1 MKTGAKTARLDAPA
15 RRLGYTE
22 IQRDS
27 RMPRGAG
34 LKIGRVLGIP
44 IYLHS
49 SWFLIFALITYS
61 YASELALTHS
71 GWSDP
76 QRWAVGVLVSLLFFS
91 SLLFHELS
99 HSVVAMHFRI
109 PVASITLFVFGG
121 IARITREP
129 DSAGQEFQIA
139 AAGPLSSYLL
149 AGGFFL
155 LAMLSPRGSMPKAV
169 GETLSW
175 INLGLATFNLLP
187 GFPLDGGRIFRSIV
201 WGITKNY
208 TRSTRIAA
216 RGGQVIAFAMMGA
229 GLFIAVRSF
238 SSGGDVVGGLWLA
251 FIGFYLLSAAR
262 QSYVQVEAHGALEG
276 LRVAD
281 IMTAELPSVPRDI
294 TLEEYAQEVART
306 GRRAHLV
313 VSSDGQL
320 AGLMTVEALQAVP
333 RDEWDMTS
341 VQAAMLSRDGLQ
353 WAAPEESALALL
365 ERMRNAD
372 VEEMAV
378 VNGGNLVGLVTR
390 DSITRVVESR
400 VDLGHLANAKR

>member
-1 MKTGAKTARLDAPA
+1 
-15 RRLGYTE
+15 
-22 IQRDS
+22 
-27 RMPRGAG
+27 MPRGAG
-34 LKIGRVLGIP
+34 LKIGRVFGIP

-61 YASELALTHS
+61 YASELALTHA
-71 GWSDP
+71 GWSDQ
-76 QRWAVGVLVSLLFFS
+76 QRWAVGILASLLFFS

-99 HSVVAMHFRI
+99 HSVVAMHYRI

-121 IARITREP
+121 VARITREP

-149 AGGFFL
+149 SGCFFL
-155 LAMLSPRGSMPKAV
+155 LAAIAPHGTVLNAI
-169 GETLSW
+169 GETLGW

-216 RGGQVIAFAMMGA
+216 RGGQVIAYAMMA
-229 GLFIAVRSF
+229 LGLFMAVRAYST
-238 SSGGDVVGGLWLA
+238 GGDVVGGLWLS
-251 FIGFYLLSAAR
+251 FIGWYLLTAAR

-281 IMTAELPSVPRDI
+281 IMTSELPSVARDL
-294 TLEEYAQEVART
+294 TLEEYGQEAART

-313 VSSDGQL
+313 VSDGQL

-333 RDEWDMTS
+333 RDEWHTTS
-341 VQAAMLSRDGLQ
+341 VQAVMLSRDGLQ
-353 WAAPEESALALL
+353 WATPEEPALALL
-365 ERMRNAD
+365 ERMRNANVD
-372 VEEMAV
+372 EMAV

-390 DSITRVVESR
+390 DSITRVVQSR
-400 VDLGHLANAKR
+400 MDLSHLANAKR

>member
-1 MKTGAKTARLDAPA
+1 
-15 RRLGYTE
+15 
-22 IQRDS
+22 
-27 RMPRGAG
+27 MPRGAG
-34 LKIGRVLGIP
+34 LKVGRVLGIP

-61 YASELALTHS
+61 YASELTLTHA

-91 SLLFHELS
+91 SLLLHELS
-99 HSVVAMHFRI
+99 HSVVAMHYRI

-121 IARITREP
+121 VARITREP
-129 DSAGQEFQIA
+129 DSASQEFQIA

-155 LAMLSPRGSMPKAV
+155 VAVLSPRGSMPKAI
-169 GETLSW
+169 GETLGW

-216 RGGQVIAFAMMGA
+216 RGGQVIAFAMMGL
-229 GLFIAVRSF
+229 GLFIAVRSY
-238 SSGGDVVGGLWLA
+238 SSGGDVIGGLWLA
-251 FIGFYLLSAAR
+251 FIGLYLFTAAR

-281 IMTAELPSVPRDI
+281 IMTSELPSVPRDI
-294 TLEEYAQEVART
+294 TLEEYAQELART
-306 GRRAHLV
+306 GRSAHLV
-313 VSSDGQL
+313 VSDGQL

-333 RDEWDMTS
+333 REEWDMTS

-365 ERMRNAD
+365 ERMRNANVD
-372 VEEMAV
+372 EMAV

-390 DSITRVVESR
+390 DSITRVVEAR
-400 VDLGHLANAKR
+400 IDVGHLSAVKR